1 LANAVQKDGKFE
13 SFIRCQTALKGAEMT
28 DDSVTEV
35 EVGIL
40 DAIVEDF
47 GCVDVMYVVKI
58 VRLMDGWR
66 GWCDIIINLNQLQP

>member
-1 LANAVQKDGKFE
+1 
-13 SFIRCQTALKGAEMT
+13 MT

-47 GCVDVMYVVKI
+47 GCVDVMYVAKI